1 MGFNS
6 GLKGLSIMYIL
17 SSVLKIQLWV
27 SDLYSDSAP
36 ELSVP
41 NKCYF
46 LKTMIL
52 HLSLIS
58 PGPQSV
64 GVKFQIQQEN
74 LAPLNSEIWPISTKA
89 RITSATC

>member
-1 MGFNS
+1 
-6 GLKGLSIMYIL
+6 MYIL
-17 SSVLKIQLWV
+17 SSLLKIQLQV

-36 ELSVP
+36 ELSDP
-41 NKCYF
+41 NKCDF

-64 GVKFQIQQEN
+64 GVNFQIQQEN
-74 LAPLNSEIWPISTKA
+74 LAPINSEIWPTSAKA
-89 RITSATC
+89 RITSASC